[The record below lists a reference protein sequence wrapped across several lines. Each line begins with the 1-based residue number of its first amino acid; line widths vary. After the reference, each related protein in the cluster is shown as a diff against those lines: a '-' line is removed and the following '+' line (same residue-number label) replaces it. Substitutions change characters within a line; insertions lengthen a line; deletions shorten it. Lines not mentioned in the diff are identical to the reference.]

1 VPPAGPGLSPEER
14 RLAAEAAFLFLC
26 PFAARA
32 GGGRVFLVS
41 IFNRRNALF
50 GWLAWTFAKQIA
62 KRKARQQLQADEGRG
77 RRGLSTAAA
86 ATIAAA
92 VGGLLFWRRRSRA
105 PGVDEYEQ

>member
-62 KRKARQQLQADEGRG
+62 KRKARQQLQEDEG
-77 RRGLSTAAA
+77 RRGLSTAVA

-105 PGVDEYEQ
+105 SGADQSEQ